1 MRPDVLTS
9 PMCLFIICMMAGRR
23 AGPGFFSGLGKGFL
37 FVSNLPTM
45 SPFSREMVRGEARAP
60 HLVLHGIHAVVFLMR
75 CSLFFFCWCSFI
87 VLRCFLFFSAEYP
100 CLILGFGVKMG
111 LLRFC
116 FVDFVSSWFMPTER
130 EAGRGGEG
138 NKEGWECVFSGVQ
151 THDAWMGSM
160 LI

>member
-1 MRPDVLTS
+1 MGGEGLRPDVLTS

-75 CSLFFFCWCSFI
+75 CSLFFFSAG
-87 VLRCFLFFSAEYP
+87 VLSLFYA
-100 CLILGFGVKMG
+100 V
-111 LLRFC
+111 FC
-116 FVDFVSSWFMPTER
+116 FFLQNILV
-130 EAGRGGEG
+130 
-138 NKEGWECVFSGVQ
+138 
-151 THDAWMGSM
+151 
-160 LI
+160 

>member
-1 MRPDVLTS
+1 MSVHYLHDGGASRWSGILFRSGQRFSICLESPYYVSFFKRDGTGGSESTTS
-9 PMCLFIICMMAGRR
+9 RSAWDSRR
-23 AGPGFFSGLGKGFL
+23 CFSNALQSF
-37 FVSNLPTM
+37 
-45 SPFSREMVRGEARAP
+45 
-60 HLVLHGIHAVVFLMR
+60 
-75 CSLFFFCWCSFI
+75 FFFCWCSFI

-138 NKEGWECVFSGVQ
+138 NKVGWECVFSGVQ